1 MDIKRKTLLWFSAT
15 AIAIFSILIY
25 ALKGRL
31 FPIVGAVVLV
41 YLTKP
46 IQRAL
51 KSLGLSPKSSA
62 MLISLSLFGVICF
75 IALYGLPIIATELTR
90 IIRQLPENIE
100 TTYNLFNQLLAPY
113 DLSLDSTDL
122 PKIIT
127 QTLSSKDL
135 SALQDLPS
143 LLSSTIR
150 RFIDIILF
158 FTSILFIPLFF
169 FFALQHGDNIQEA
182 ILSTVPQIIRQDV
195 ADFIA
200 LIHETLSTWIA
211 GQGGVIICLCI
222 LYTLGF
228 YLFSIPYPSTLGI
241 ITGLLYII
249 PAAGPFIALSF
260 VSTIAIAT
268 NGLDAVI
275 IMQILGLFGV
285 LQTLESLVLS
295 PLLIGSHLGLSLPI
309 LLFSILIGGGLLGG
323 AGIILSVPIASLT
336 LKTVHMIRQK
346 QASDWLYD

>member
-1 MDIKRKTLLWFSAT
+1 MDAKRRTMLWFT
-15 AIAIFSILIY
+15 AASVALIGIAIY

-46 IQRAL
+46 LQRGL
-51 KSLGLSPKSSA
+51 RSLGLSDRSSA
-62 MLISLSLFGVICF
+62 LAISLTLFAIICF
-75 IALYGLPIIATELTR
+75 IALYGLPILAGELTR
-90 IIRQLPENIE
+90 IIKQLPTYIE
-100 TTYNLFNQLLAPY
+100 TTYGLINQLLEPY
-113 DLSLDSTDL
+113 DIALDSNDL
-122 PKIIT
+122 PRIIT

-135 SALQDLPS
+135 TALQDLPS

-169 FFALQHGDNIQEA
+169 FFALQHGSNIREA
-182 ILSTVPQIIRQDV
+182 VLSTVPQIIKNDI

-200 LIHETLSTWIA
+200 LLHETLSTWIA
-211 GQGGVIICLCI
+211 GQGGIIICLCV

-228 YLFSIPYPSTLGI
+228 SILGIPYASTLGI
-241 ITGLLYII
+241 TTGLLYII
-249 PAAGPFIALSF
+249 PAAGPFIALVL

-268 NGLDAVI
+268 SGLNLI
-275 IMQILGLFGV
+275 TIMQVLGLFGL

-295 PLLIGSHLGLSLPI
+295 PLLVGSQLGLSLPL
-309 LLFSILIGGGLLGG
+309 LLFSILVGGGLLGG
-323 AGIILSVPIASLT
+323 VGIILSVPIASLAIKT
-336 LKTVHMIRQK
+336 LRMIKQK
-346 QASDWLYD
+346 QSADWIYD